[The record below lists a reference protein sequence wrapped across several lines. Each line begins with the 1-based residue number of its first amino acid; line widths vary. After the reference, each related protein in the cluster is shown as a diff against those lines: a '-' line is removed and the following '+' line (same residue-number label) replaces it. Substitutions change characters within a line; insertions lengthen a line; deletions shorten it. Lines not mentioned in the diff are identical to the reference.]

1 MSNELITILGVGI
14 ALAVMMNTQ
23 IRNLRADLTKRLDGQ
38 AIEIAATKADLIQ
51 RFDYKFDALDKRL
64 DDQAVV
70 IGAIKKEISALREGQ
85 HALGERMARLEGL
98 VEGLK
103 EAVVARFAA

>member
-1 MSNELITILGVGI
+1 MSNELIAILGVGI

-23 IRNLRADLTKRLDGQ
+23 IRSLRADLV
-38 AIEIAATKADLIQ
+38 Q
-51 RFDYKFDALDKRL
+51 RFDYKIDALDKRL
-64 DDQAVV
+64 DDQA
-70 IGAIKKEISALREGQ
+70 IEMGATKTEMGAIKKEMGAMRKDI
-85 HALGERMARLEGL
+85 HALGERMAHLEGL

>member
-23 IRNLRADLTKRLDGQ
+23 IRNLRTDLT
-38 AIEIAATKADLIQ
+38 
-51 RFDYKFDALDKRL
+51 KRL
-64 DDQAVV
+64 DDQAVEM
-70 IGAIKKEISALREGQ
+70 GAMRKDI
-85 HALGERMARLEGL
+85 HALGERMAHLEGL

>member
-51 RFDYKFDALDKRL
+51 RFDYKIDALDKRL
-64 DDQAVV
+64 DDQAVEM
-70 IGAIKKEISALREGQ
+70 GAMRKDI

>member
-1 MSNELITILGVGI
+1 MSNELIAILGVGI
-14 ALAVMMNTQ
+14 AMAVMMNTQ
-23 IRNLRADLTKRLDGQ
+23 IRNLRADLV
-38 AIEIAATKADLIQ
+38 Q

-70 IGAIKKEISALREGQ
+70 IGTIKKEISALREGQ
-85 HALGERMARLEGL
+85 HALGERMAHLEGL

>member
-1 MSNELITILGVGI
+1 MSNELIAILGVGI

-23 IRNLRADLTKRLDGQ
+23 IRSLRADLTKRLDGQ
-38 AIEIAATKADLIQ
+38 AIEIGATKADLIQ
-51 RFDYKFDALDKRL
+51 RFDYKIDALDKRL
-64 DDQAVV
+64 DDQA
-70 IGAIKKEISALREGQ
+70 IEMGAVRKDI
-85 HALGERMARLEGL
+85 HALGERMAHLEGL